1 MTVERRRI
9 VQQCTGVSVPA
20 AVDVQTAG
28 VRPVI
33 DIVIRNRTH
42 TMKGLTIGTALATL
56 VTVAVVS
63 QELTTA
69 EIPDPHS

>member
-1 MTVERRRI
+1 
-9 VQQCTGVSVPA
+9 
-20 AVDVQTAG
+20 
-28 VRPVI
+28 
-33 DIVIRNRTH
+33 
-42 TMKGLTIGTALATL
+42 MKGLTIGTALATL